1 MEKMTKAFLIFCS
14 IALLPIALSYGAK
27 PASSLNMLYGIV
39 VDTTNLSHIM
49 RAVMG
54 LYLGMI
60 LIWLLGAYNKSLT
73 RPALISCAVFMLG
86 LASGRLLSVILDGWP
101 HWLLIFYA
109 VSEVMI
115 GVIALYLDGMLQ
127 SSQEE
132 A

>member
-60 LIWLLGAYNKSLT
+60 LIWLLMKMPGPT
-73 RPALISCAVFMLG
+73 RLSSTTLG
-86 LASGRLLSVILDGWP
+86 TSTQQERAERRR
-101 HWLLIFYA
+101 
-109 VSEVMI
+109 I
-115 GVIALYLDGMLQ
+115 GNYRN
-127 SSQEE
+127 SSFRT
-132 A
+132 